1 MQKVTI
7 HDLYHAYSTIVL
19 QYIEG
24 CDMDY
29 TLFMLCAG
37 PGALVLAHSQ
47 QNVEEVMET
56 DGNNVLVTHDHNV
69 HGST

>member
-1 MQKVTI
+1 
-7 HDLYHAYSTIVL
+7 
-19 QYIEG
+19 
-24 CDMDY
+24 MDY

-56 DGNNVLVTHDHNV
+56 DGNNVLITHDHNV
-69 HGST
+69 YGSTKC